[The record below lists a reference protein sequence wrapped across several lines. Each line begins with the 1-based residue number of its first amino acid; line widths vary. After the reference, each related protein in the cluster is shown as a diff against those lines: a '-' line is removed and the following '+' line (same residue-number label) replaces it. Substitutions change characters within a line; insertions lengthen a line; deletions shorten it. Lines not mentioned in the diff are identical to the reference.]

1 MCGFIVTAQYFS
13 NLDANLMRLDHLERF
28 ELNKGTVDFV
38 ATEEYWVQNP
48 PKGLSAT
55 YIPAV
60 EAPNGSRPPLPMN
73 YVFAIDV
80 SHDAVAAGFLQSA
93 CDVIRRVLFGGEDPS
108 GRILEPCFPP
118 ASQLAIITFDQS
130 VHFHVFSVNLS
141 HRWVF
146 GCDVL
151 IVVLSQSDSVSVL
164 VVPDIE
170 EVFAPTLDRLFVDP
184 VESR

>member
-1 MCGFIVTAQYFS
+1 
-13 NLDANLMRLDHLERF
+13 MRLDHLERF

-60 EAPNGSRPPLPMN
+60 ETPNGSRPPLSMN

-80 SHDAVAAGFLQSA
+80 SHDAAENGFLKSA
-93 CDVIRRVLFGGEDPS
+93 CDVIRRVLFGDKDSS

-130 VHFHVFSVNLS
+130 VHFHEISVNLS
-141 HRWVF
+141 HLCVF
-146 GCDVL
+146 V
-151 IVVLSQSDSVSVL
+151 
-164 VVPDIE
+164 
-170 EVFAPTLDRLFVDP
+170 
-184 VESR
+184 